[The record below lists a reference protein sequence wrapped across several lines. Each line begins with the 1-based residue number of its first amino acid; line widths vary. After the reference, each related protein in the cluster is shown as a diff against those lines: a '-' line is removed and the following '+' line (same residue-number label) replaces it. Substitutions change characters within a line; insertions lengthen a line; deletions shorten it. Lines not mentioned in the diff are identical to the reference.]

1 MAMESLPERVE
12 VAVVG
17 GGLAGLATA
26 WAIGERAGRDAQVV
40 VLERDA
46 MLASH
51 ASGRNAA
58 MCRALAEDDAWTAL
72 TAAGAA
78 FLRRPPAG
86 FSDVPLVDDRGAL
99 LLAEGAVADELL
111 ARAAR
116 FSLRCTAVD
125 AGEVARRWP
134 GLAVTRGGVWFPDDG
149 NIELGALVEAYA
161 RGARRAGVTIA
172 TGAEVRG
179 IDAGPGVGSGVG
191 VGSDDG
197 VGSGV
202 GVGSDD
208 GFGSHGG
215 PDRGVVLHTSRGM
228 VRARQVVIAAGPWAD
243 EVAGLAAAPPLG
255 LSSRRRH
262 IIALDAR
269 TPAAGTAMSGVA
281 ATAATSG
288 GPSSAPIVWNVDGD
302 EWYVRP
308 AGPEVWASACDSD
321 ATAPG
326 DVAVREGVADEV
338 RARIPAPLDA
348 AALRRV
354 WACQRTFA
362 AGAPVVA
369 RDRER
374 PWLVRVVGLGGHGVT
389 ASAAIG
395 RAAAA
400 VVLD

>member
-1 MAMESLPERVE
+1 MSMESLPEHVE

-46 MLASH
+46 TLASH

-86 FSDVPLVDDRGAL
+86 FSEVPLVDDRGAL

-116 FSLRCTAVD
+116 FDLRCAAVG

-134 GLAVTRGGVWFPDDG
+134 GLEVTRGGVWFPDDG
-149 NIELGALVEAYA
+149 NIELGALVDAYA
-161 RGARRAGVTIA
+161 RGARRAGVRIV
-172 TGAEVRG
+172 TGAEVRA
-179 IDAGPGVGSGVG
+179 IEASGR
-191 VGSDDG
+191 DG
-197 VGSGV
+197 DVA
-202 GVGSDD
+202 
-208 GFGSHGG
+208 
-215 PDRGVVLHTSRGM
+215 VVTSRGV

-243 EVAGLAAAPPLG
+243 EVAGLADAPPLG
-255 LSSRRRH
+255 LVSRRRH

-269 TPAAGTAMSGVA
+269 ANAAASADRRAAAAAAPASA
-281 ATAATSG
+281 AN
-288 GPSSAPIVWNVDGD
+288 APIVWNVDGD

-308 AGPEVWASACDSD
+308 AGHEVWASACDSD
-321 ATAPG
+321 TTAPG
-326 DVAVREGVADEV
+326 DIAVREGAADEV
-338 RARIPAPLDA
+338 RARIPAPLDS

-400 VVLD
+400 LVLA

>member
-1 MAMESLPERVE
+1 MSMESLPERVA

-46 MLASH
+46 TLASH

-72 TAAGAA
+72 TAEGAR

-86 FSDVPLVDDRGAL
+86 FTDVPLVDDRGAL
-99 LLAEGAVADELL
+99 LLAEGAVAEELL

-116 FSLRCTAVD
+116 FALPC
-125 AGEVARRWP
+125 ARVSAREAAARWP
-134 GLAVTRGGVWFPDDG
+134 GLAVARGGVWFPDDG
-149 NIELGALVEAYA
+149 NIALGALVDAYA
-161 RGARRAGVTIA
+161 RGAARTGARIV
-172 TGAEVRG
+172 TGAEVRA
-179 IDAGPGVGSGVG
+179 IEAGAGAG
-191 VGSDDG
+191 
-197 VGSGV
+197 
-202 GVGSDD
+202 
-208 GFGSHGG
+208 
-215 PDRGVVLHTSRGM
+215 DRDVVLQTSRGV

-243 EVAGLAAAPPLG
+243 DVAMRAGAPGLG
-255 LSSRRRH
+255 LVSRRRH
-262 IIALDAR
+262 VIALDAR
-269 TPAAGTAMSGVA
+269 
-281 ATAATSG
+281 ATAASA
-288 GPSSAPIVWNVDGD
+288 GPDAAASSAAAPIVWNVDGD

-308 AGPEVWASACDSD
+308 AGDEVWASACDSD
-321 ATAPG
+321 VTAPG
-326 DVAVREGVADEV
+326 DVTVRDRAVDEV
-338 RARIPAPLDA
+338 RARIPAPLDGA
-348 AALRRV
+348 AVRRA

-400 VVLD
+400 VVLA